1 MTLVRLMAYL
11 GCTLAVTLVGVTKTR
26 AECQSELVSFLLSP
40 DEAWAAIV
48 QEELC
53 TGDGPASTGVTDT
66 VQIVARG
73 QEPTHLNDVFGI
85 EEHGRPENR
94 PLIHWLAARKL
105 QITVPNLSLI
115 GLQKS
120 AYAGVEISI
129 KFEPDDPVARD
140 RWLTDL
146 GLKPK

>member
-1 MTLVRLMAYL
+1 MTLVRLTVCL
-11 GCTLAVTLVGVTKTR
+11 VCTLAVTLVGAAKAR

-40 DEAWAAIV
+40 DNAWAALV

-53 TGDGPASTGVTDT
+53 TGDGPASAGVTDT
-66 VQIVARG
+66 VQIVERG
-73 QEPTHLNDVFGI
+73 QEPTHLNDVFGV

-94 PLIHWLAARKL
+94 PLIRWLAARKL

-120 AYAGVEISI
+120 RYAGVEISI